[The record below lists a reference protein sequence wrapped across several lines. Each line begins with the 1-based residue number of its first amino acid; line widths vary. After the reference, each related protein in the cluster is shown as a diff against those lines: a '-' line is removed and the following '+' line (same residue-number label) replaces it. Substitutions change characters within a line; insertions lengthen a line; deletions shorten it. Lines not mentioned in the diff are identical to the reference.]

1 MASPLRPLVHCF
13 TGRNQFILCA
23 EHPVFLCNL
32 MVKRMGQ
39 EIGSSYPEGNF
50 RWNQLLGGS
59 IGLSPLCRPQTTRFA
74 RQDSYHPPP
83 QFPMASVWT
92 GKVRRLSGLTALA
105 FAQNP
110 VRWTSGPAY
119 SIKAAGS
126 AHHDPPHRTHPH
138 EGGGGKGEG
147 RDAARLDR
155 ESGTHTRAH
164 TTAVAHEG
172 REQALSPHARPPL
185 HIPARAPVDAV
196 TTLHGM
202 FE

>member
-1 MASPLRPLVHCF
+1 MLYRTQSVHSLRRTPRV
-13 TGRNQFILCA
+13 
-23 EHPVFLCNL
+23 LCNL

-119 SIKAAGS
+119 SVKS
-126 AHHDPPHRTHPH
+126 ADSAPLNTHIHHPTTREGERQGKERRT
-138 EGGGGKGEG
+138 
-147 RDAARLDR
+147 RLDR
-155 ESGTHTRAH
+155 ERDGHINSGRTR
-164 TTAVAHEG
+164 E
-172 REQALSPHARPPL
+172 ESKPSPPARPPL
-185 HIPARAPVDAV
+185 QCHAR
-196 TTLHGM
+196 
-202 FE
+202 